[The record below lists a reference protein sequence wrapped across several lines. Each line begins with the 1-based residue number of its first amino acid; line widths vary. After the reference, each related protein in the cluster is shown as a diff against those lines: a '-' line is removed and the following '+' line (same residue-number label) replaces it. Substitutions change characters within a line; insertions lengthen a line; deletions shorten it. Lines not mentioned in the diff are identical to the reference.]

1 MKVLVAE
8 DDLASGKFM
17 QKLLSKYGEVVL
29 ARDGIAAVDEFVNA
43 VSTNE
48 RFDLICMDIM
58 MPKLDGIAA
67 TKAIRAM
74 ERPDAVEIP
83 IIAMTANAFE
93 EDARKCVEAG
103 MNAHLSKPLQMD
115 VVVGTITEYYKR

>member
-48 RFDLICMDIM
+48 RL
-58 MPKLDGIAA
+58 
-67 TKAIRAM
+67 T
-74 ERPDAVEIP
+74 
-83 IIAMTANAFE
+83 
-93 EDARKCVEAG
+93 
-103 MNAHLSKPLQMD
+103 
-115 VVVGTITEYYKR
+115 

>member
-43 VSTNE
+43 VSTV
-48 RFDLICMDIM
+48 RSDLY
-58 MPKLDGIAA
+58 GYY
-67 TKAIRAM
+67 
-74 ERPDAVEIP
+74 DAK
-83 IIAMTANAFE
+83 
-93 EDARKCVEAG
+93 D
-103 MNAHLSKPLQMD
+103 
-115 VVVGTITEYYKR
+115 

>member
-48 RFDLICMDIM
+48 RFDHCLQS
-58 MPKLDGIAA
+58 A
-67 TKAIRAM
+67 
-74 ERPDAVEIP
+74 P
-83 IIAMTANAFE
+83 I
-93 EDARKCVEAG
+93 V
-103 MNAHLSKPLQMD
+103 PLPRSGAPAS
-115 VVVGTITEYYKR
+115 VLLR

>member
-67 TKAIRAM
+67 TKAIRDM

-115 VVVGTITEYYKR
+115 VVVGTIAEYYKR